1 MLNKKLVFIILVI
14 LSIIILFILSKTK
27 EHYTK
32 HKYKGLVLFDID
44 GTLTT
49 GKENYT
55 VVKYCIDNNY
65 AVGISTA
72 GGIYNMNNLQCY
84 KWMPE
89 NLLTF
94 IKNNKNVTFNNVRS
108 GYIAG
113 EYNPD
118 IYNKLY
124 RKFNSNIL
132 EKFGYAKGLSMYYT
146 MKTLNL
152 NKNSKLILCDDL
164 KEFIEGYLMFDKTY
178 EYVYCGDNEGL
189 TLDKIKMLI

>member
-1 MLNKKLVFIILVI
+1 MFNKKLVFIILVI
-14 LSIIILFILSKTK
+14 VSLIILYTLSKTK

-32 HKYKGLVLFDID
+32 PKYKGLVLFDID

-49 GKENYT
+49 GKENYA

-72 GGIYNMNNLQCY
+72 GGIYNMKNLQHY
-84 KWMPE
+84 KWMPK

-108 GYIAG
+108 GYLAG

-118 IYNKLY
+118 IYSKIY
-124 RKFNSNIL
+124 RKFNSYTL
-132 EKFGYAKGLSMYYT
+132 EQYGYAKGLSMYHT
-146 MKTLNL
+146 MKALKL
-152 NKNSKLILCDDL
+152 SKESKLILCDDL

-178 EYVYCGDNEGL
+178 QYVYCGDNNGL